1 MYLLKIASH
10 LAPWLMEV
18 VGKDLSHFFGGRW
31 LFETLGHRRVIT
43 SPEIRD
49 ISESL
54 VFQILHVGAVQKK
67 RFLWQEPHF

>member
-1 MYLLKIASH
+1 MLKIASH

-18 VGKDLSHFFGGRW
+18 VGKDLRSHFFGGRR
-31 LFETLGHRRVIT
+31 LFETLGHGRVIT

-54 VFQILHVGAVQKK
+54 VLQILHVGAVQKK
-67 RFLWQEPHF
+67 IFLWQEPHF